1 MFYEEFK
8 DRGMSSMGNVGK
20 AIAGITSGMLATSI
34 THPF

>member
-8 DRGMSSMGNVGK
+8 ERGMNSFGNVGK
-20 AIAGITSGMLATSI
+20 AAAGMISGMLATSI